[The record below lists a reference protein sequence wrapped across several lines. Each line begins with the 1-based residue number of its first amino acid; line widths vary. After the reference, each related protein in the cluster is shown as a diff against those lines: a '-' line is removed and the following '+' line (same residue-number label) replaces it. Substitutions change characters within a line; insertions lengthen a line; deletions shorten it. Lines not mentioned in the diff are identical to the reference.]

1 LKRPILH
8 RLGLVV
14 AVLASGLG
22 AAGCGKPP
30 AMGKVDTLVV
40 LTAND
45 SLWNRLED
53 TTRAA
58 LEPTVFTVRSEQ
70 KFYVEQADTASS
82 QVAHLKLFR
91 QVVVF
96 GTPDNGLV
104 RKIASAAGK
113 PPTAPSVIQARDVW
127 ATDQLATAVVLDPKD
142 EAGSWRS
149 QLPELD
155 SLVDAEYR
163 SYVHLR
169 MFVSGEDTANEAKL
183 RRTLGFGIQFPAVY
197 RVDTLTDSVVVLVND
212 NPDPS
217 ELIRSVLVAWRPSL
231 DTLTA
236 AAAYGWRRAV
246 DTVYYGVPQAI
257 DTAQGTVKRMELH
270 GRPALEG
277 TGAWRD
283 VGTGYP
289 AGGPFIARLVQC
301 PDRTYFLDGWVYAP
315 GKSKYQYVIQVRDIL
330 DSFSCGAGG

>member
-1 LKRPILH
+1 MKRPVF
-8 RLGLVV
+8 RRVGL
-14 AVLASGLG
+14 AATVLAIGLQV
-22 AAGCGKPP
+22 AGCGKSA
-30 AMGKVDTLVV
+30 AMGKVNTLVV

-45 SLWNRLED
+45 SLWHQLED

-58 LEPTVFTVRSEQ
+58 LEPTVFTVRPEQ
-70 KFYVEQADTASS
+70 KFYVEQADTAAS
-82 QVAHLKLFR
+82 QAAQLKLFR

-104 RKIASAAGK
+104 REIASDAGK

-127 ATDQLATAVVLDPKD
+127 ADGQLATAVVLDPKD
-142 EAGSWRS
+142 EAGSWKA

-163 SYVHLR
+163 SYVHQR
-169 MFVSGEDTANEAKL
+169 MFVSGEDTATEARL
-183 RRTLGFGIQFPAVY
+183 RRELGFGLQFPKVY

-246 DTVYYGVPQAI
+246 DTVYYGVPQAT
-257 DTAQGTVKRMELH
+257 DTTGGTVTRLELH
-270 GRPALEG
+270 GRPALEA
-277 TGAWRD
+277 TGAWHD

-289 AGGPFIARLVQC
+289 AGGPFIVRLVQC

>member
-1 LKRPILH
+1 MKRPILPH
-8 RLGLVV
+8 PGLVV
-14 AVLASGLG
+14 AVLAAGLG
-22 AAGCGKPP
+22 TAGCGKSP

-45 SLWNRLED
+45 SLWKQLED

-58 LEPTVFTVRSEQ
+58 LEPTVFTVRAEQ
-70 KFYVEQADTASS
+70 KFYVEQADTADS
-82 QVAHLKLFR
+82 QVAQLKLFR

-104 RKIASAAGK
+104 RKIASATGK

-127 ATDQLATAVVLDPKD
+127 ATDQLATAVILDPTD
-142 EAGSWRS
+142 EAGSWKA

-163 SYVHLR
+163 SYVHLS
-169 MFVSGEDTANEAKL
+169 MYVSGEDTANEARL
-183 RRTLGFGIQFPAVY
+183 LQALGFRIQFPSVF

-217 ELIRSVLVAWRPSL
+217 ELIRSVLVAWRPSV

-236 AAAYGWRRAV
+236 AAAYDWRRAV

-257 DTAQGTVKRMELH
+257 DTTGGTAVRIEQH
-270 GRPALEG
+270 GRPALEA
-277 TGAWRD
+277 TGAWHD

>member
-1 LKRPILH
+1 
-8 RLGLVV
+8 
-14 AVLASGLG
+14 
-22 AAGCGKPP
+22 
-30 AMGKVDTLVV
+30 MGEVNTLVV
-40 LTAND
+40 FTAND
-45 SLWNRLED
+45 SLWNQLED

-58 LEPTVFTVRSEQ
+58 LEPTLFTVRSEQ
-70 KFYVEQADTASS
+70 KFYVEQADTADS
-82 QVAHLKLFR
+82 QVQRLKLFR

-113 PPTAPSVIQARDVW
+113 SPTAPSVLQARNVW
-127 ATDQLATAVVLDPKD
+127 ADGQLATAVVLDPKD
-142 EAGSWRS
+142 EAGSWKA
-149 QLPELD
+149 QLPRLD

-163 SYVHLR
+163 SYVHDR
-169 MFVSGEDTANEAKL
+169 MYVSGEDTAAEAKI
-183 RRTLGFGIQFPAVY
+183 RGALGFGLRFPSVY
-197 RVDTLTDSVVVLVND
+197 RVDTLTDSLTVLVND

-257 DTAQGTVKRMELH
+257 DTAQGSVRRMQLGGH
-270 GRPALEG
+270 AALEATG
-277 TGAWRD
+277 TWHD